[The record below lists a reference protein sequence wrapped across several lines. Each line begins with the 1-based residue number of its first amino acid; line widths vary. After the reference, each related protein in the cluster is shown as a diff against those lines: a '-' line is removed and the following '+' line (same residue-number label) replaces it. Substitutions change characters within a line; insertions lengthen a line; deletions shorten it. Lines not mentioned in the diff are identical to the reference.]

1 MLRIPRNARP
11 KGSLFLARAFAQDMK
26 TATIAASTLLVLVI
40 AAVAV
45 AGYQVTQQ
53 PAQSSSVFVSSTAT
67 GVGAST
73 TSSLTGASSSATS
86 TSASGTGSTTTRQ
99 QGSTGDFAMMATD
112 PPVVASGVTAASVTY
127 SSMAVHTAGSGSA
140 SGWVQLNGTGSI
152 NLMSSANVSQTI
164 AAAKIRSG
172 TYDMVRMGIQSASVT
187 YHNQVY
193 AAAVASS
200 NITTRLQSNVQV
212 SSAQS
217 SAALVDLRT
226 FVINSANSSTPQFVF
241 SACARATTVPQGQTS
256 SSSLQVGAQTHLQ
269 GSWWVGFKDQTS
281 TNISISAA
289 TLSSGSLGLQMK
301 NTGNETANIQTVII
315 TPISSGSAK
324 ASASLPTSLSG
335 SAIFTVNSAGS
346 LQASNSLQGAVLLGG
361 SNSTLAAGS
370 STTLNYS
377 GSISLGFGV
386 IGIQLSGVVPG
397 QQYLVTVMG
406 ANTFGSVVVTAQ

>member
-1 MLRIPRNARP
+1 
-11 KGSLFLARAFAQDMK
+11 MK

-67 GVGAST
+67 GTGAST
-73 TSSLTGASSSATS
+73 TGSATGATSSTTS
-86 TSASGTGSTTTRQ
+86 TSTSVSSNRATG
-99 QGSTGDFAMMATD
+99 QGSTGGFAMMATD

-127 SSMAVHTAGSGSA
+127 NSMAVHSAGSSNA
-140 SGWVQLNGTGSI
+140 SGWVHLNGTGSI
-152 NLMSSANVSQTI
+152 SLMSTANVSQTI
-164 AAAKIRSG
+164 AAAKIQSG
-172 TYDMVRMGIQSASVT
+172 TYDMVRLGIQSASVT

-200 NITTRLQSNVQV
+200 NLTARLRSNVQV
-212 SSAQS
+212 SSGQS

-226 FVINSANSSTPQFVF
+226 FVINSANASTPQFVF
-241 SACARATTVPQGQTS
+241 SACARATTVPQGQVA
-256 SSSLQVGAQTHLQ
+256 SSSLQVGAQTQLQ

-289 TLSSGSLGLQMK
+289 TVTSGSLSLQMK
-301 NTGNETANIQTVII
+301 NTGNDTAVIQTVVI
-315 TPISSGSAK
+315 TPVQSGSAR
-324 ASASLPTSLSG
+324 ATVGLPTSLSG

-361 SNSTLAAGS
+361 NDSTVAAGS
-370 STTLNYS
+370 STTLTYN
-377 GSISLGFGV
+377 GSISLGLGV
-386 IGIQLSGVVPG
+386 IGLQLSGVVPG

-406 ANTFGSVVVTAQ
+406 ADTFGSMVVTAQ